1 MKSLPT
7 KLLLFCFMYAL
18 IGCNNS
24 TTSNTEKLD
33 SVAVTSAT
41 ENASNVEQ
49 SSTEEQVSGSND
61 ASGNLTRCDND
72 VRAYEFG
79 REMYTWIMLSSSGLS
94 LQGAIVEYSE
104 SIGLAAPFDASN
116 SCVLKGFEDAK
127 KGIDSPF
134 NPDGNSW
141 TTF

>member
-1 MKSLPT
+1 MKALPS
-7 KLLLFCFMYAL
+7 KLLFFYVMYAL

-24 TTSNTEKLD
+24 ALTNIEKVD
-33 SVAVTSAT
+33 SVALSSAT
-41 ENASNVEQ
+41 ENTSYLEQ
-49 SSTEEQVSGSND
+49 SSTEKQVSGSNE
-61 ASGNLTRCDND
+61 ATGNLAKCDND

-104 SIGLAAPFDASN
+104 SFGLAAPFDASN
-116 SCVLKGFEDAK
+116 SCVVKGFEDAK

-141 TTF
+141 ITF